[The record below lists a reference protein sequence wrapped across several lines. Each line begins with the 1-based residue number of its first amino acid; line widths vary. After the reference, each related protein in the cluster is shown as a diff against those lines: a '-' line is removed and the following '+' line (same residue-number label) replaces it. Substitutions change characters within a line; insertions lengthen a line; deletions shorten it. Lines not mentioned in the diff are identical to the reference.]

1 LWVHHA
7 KRFYRGITDWEVS
20 SRVVEK
26 EESDQMTNRLLARRA
41 FTLGILGALMAALLI
56 GPAPVTAAGTGT
68 IVFDYSHG
76 QTNSNLVN
84 TTDLWLANNLTDLGY
99 TVVWAKGGIN
109 SSVLEGA
116 VGFVAGSM
124 YGTSNGYTSSEL
136 SAIEDWYADG
146 RKFVWIGYDSDY
158 GGNQYIFDN
167 MSAILE
173 PMGSHVYGEPLSVE
187 DPESNAGAG
196 YRAVATVTSDDSFVA
211 SIVEGVEAVLMHGPT
226 CLYGSDSDTPGVG
239 VEPVALETEEIANVY
254 PFLYYSPDATIVN
267 GDLIDGY
274 VHDEG
279 DEGSFVAATIEI
291 NAGETGDN
299 VIIVTGASPYGD
311 YRPMFESEYY
321 DVELSEMIVP
331 QAIDFGMNQAQAQD
345 MTLIIAIGAI
355 GAVVVV
361 IIIIAVMRRK

>member
-1 LWVHHA
+1 MTRKGFIMALPTGKYLLKV
-7 KRFYRGITDWEVS
+7 I
-20 SRVVEK
+20 EK

-76 QTNSNLVN
+76 QENSNLIN

-109 SSVLEGA
+109 SSVMDGA
-116 VGFVAGSM
+116 VGFVAGSI
-124 YGTSNGYTSSEL
+124 YGTSNGYTTSEI
-136 SAIEDWYADG
+136 SALEDWYADG
-146 RKFVWIGYDSDY
+146 RKFAWIGYDSDY
-158 GGNQYIFDN
+158 GGNQYINDN
-167 MSAILE
+167 MTALLE
-173 PMGSHVYGEPLSVE
+173 AMGSHVYGEPLSVE

-196 YRAVATVTSDDSFVA
+196 YRPVASVTSDDAFVA
-211 SIVEGVEAVLMHGPT
+211 PIVEGIEKVLMHGPT
-226 CLYGSDSDTPGVG
+226 CLYGSDSDTPGEG
-239 VEPVALETEEIANVY
+239 VDTVALETESIENVY

-274 VHDEG
+274 EHEEG
-279 DEGSFVAATIEI
+279 DTGSFVAATIEI

-299 VIIVTGASPYGD
+299 VIIVSGASPYGD

-345 MTLIIAIGAI
+345 MTLILVIGAI